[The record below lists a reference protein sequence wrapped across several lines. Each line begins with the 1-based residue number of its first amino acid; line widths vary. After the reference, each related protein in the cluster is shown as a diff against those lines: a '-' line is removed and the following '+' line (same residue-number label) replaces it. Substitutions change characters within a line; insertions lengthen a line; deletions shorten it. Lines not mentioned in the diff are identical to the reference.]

1 MKKRENWPF
10 TVFGKVARF
19 SLELSVEIAS
29 KADFFRDNRYV
40 STVGMGSNSISI
52 STDGYFFRSV
62 DCTVLQRSQSFL
74 KFRKRYKVAFFE
86 TFWTISRTLRPRRE

>member
-62 DCTVLQRSQSFL
+62 DRTVLQRSQSFL

>member
-52 STDGYFFRSV
+52 STDGYFSRSV
-62 DCTVLQRSQSFL
+62 DRTVFQRSQNFS
-74 KFRKRYKVAFFE
+74 KFRKRQEVAFFNI
-86 TFWTISRTLRPRRE
+86 FWTILRTLRPRRE

>member
-52 STDGYFFRSV
+52 STDGYFSRSV
-62 DCTVLQRSQSFL
+62 DRTVLQRSQSFL

-86 TFWTISRTLRPRRE
+86 TFWTISRSLRPRRE

>member
-52 STDGYFFRSV
+52 STDGYFSRSV
-62 DCTVLQRSQSFL
+62 DRTVLQRSQSFL
-74 KFRKRYKVAFFE
+74 KF
-86 TFWTISRTLRPRRE
+86 